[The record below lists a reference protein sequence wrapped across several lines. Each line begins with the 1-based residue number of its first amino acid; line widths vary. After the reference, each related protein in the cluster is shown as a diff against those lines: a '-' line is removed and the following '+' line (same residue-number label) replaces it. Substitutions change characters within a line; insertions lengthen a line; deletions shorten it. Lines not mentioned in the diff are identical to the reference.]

1 MELRYKKYE
10 MFENVHKSDNYN
22 WSGKKKNCFNKFDVR
37 WALEFLNC

>member
-22 WSGKKKNCFNKFDVR
+22 WSGKKKINKFDVR